1 MGNSPGLFDVDDWLR
16 RLSKIG
22 DHLEAY
28 ASAAVVRP
36 GPDVQGPDR
45 PGAEQSQRLIRH
57 QLTRWRPSAGGPVW
71 THVQIAGIFCP
82 AIATKMPLEPL
93 SDSRCVL
100 PKNYVEKISSKRGMS

>member
-57 QLTRWRPSAGGPVW
+57 PLTHSRLSLWMNHLSGP
-71 THVQIAGIFCP
+71 A
-82 AIATKMPLEPL
+82 PL
-93 SDSRCVL
+93 SLRFRIL
-100 PKNYVEKISSKRGMS
+100 PPVANKYVFR

>member
-57 QLTRWRPSAGGPVW
+57 PLTRSRLSLWMNNFSGP
-71 THVQIAGIFCP
+71 A
-82 AIATKMPLEPL
+82 PL
-93 SDSRCVL
+93 SLRF
-100 PKNYVEKISSKRGMS
+100 